1 MKNPF
6 VLATVI
12 VTVGYPSA
20 LAAEIAG
27 VLPSSVL
34 SFPTFIGCFTASSVL
49 AIAFGD
55 YARKPSGDAPRTRK
69 SAPRPAVAAPPA
81 PAGDTAWVHHT
92 LSA

>member
-1 MKNPF
+1 MENPF
-6 VLATVI
+6 VPATLI

-34 SFPTFIGCFTASSVL
+34 SFPAFIGFFTAFAVL
-49 AIAFGD
+49 AIACWD
-55 YARKPSGDAPRTRK
+55 YARKPAGHAPRSRQAATR
-69 SAPRPAVAAPPA
+69 PVEAAPPA
-81 PAGDTAWVHHT
+81 SAGDTAWVHHT